1 MENGFERQM
10 LVLAERTDM
19 HWASAASVPESFTAT
34 TLAMRSVDMQ
44 LATVVRLS
52 MTDGDRSLVA
62 TRRVSHFYTAHDK
75 KKYK

>member
-34 TLAMRSVDMQ
+34 TRVICDAF
-44 LATVVRLS
+44 
-52 MTDGDRSLVA
+52 
-62 TRRVSHFYTAHDK
+62 RRYAARDCCAP
-75 KKYK
+75 